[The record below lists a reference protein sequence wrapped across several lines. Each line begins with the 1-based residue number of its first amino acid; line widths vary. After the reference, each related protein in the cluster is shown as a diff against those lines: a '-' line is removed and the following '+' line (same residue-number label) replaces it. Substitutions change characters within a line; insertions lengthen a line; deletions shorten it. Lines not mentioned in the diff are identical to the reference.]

1 MALPQKIE
9 ILPKISVIEN
19 DNSISKD
26 LIVDSVVDNKI
37 TFKKEVGRINELDL
51 TFDEDITKLDIDF
64 LKLGQKTEKTTALE
78 IDDNG
83 ETTFIDNSD
92 FDDYKIIVGKS
103 LIALE
108 NVTMLNDKSLISS
121 TNVDTLVLD
130 NKIVN
135 VKSKSLAD
143 NMYTYTFDEQISIK
157 SSFYGFNIDSIT
169 RMIDG
174 IHPKPLEI
182 VKTYLENVTN
192 NLEINYH
199 LENKDEEPWVGYTA
213 KVLLKLVSI
222 NNFKYIDSST
232 FTSSDKLKK
241 YQIISN
247 ISNHNFFIDS
257 VTKIDNDNYRY
268 TVDGTSKLNNIFD
281 ETQGLNL
288 DRWSNKDTTNQE
300 GNIVHLLTNFKSKK
314 SEIDLNPIID
324 SIDSVSVKM
333 RVYSIGVWDDS
344 VEDKVYV
351 KQNNVTKWE
360 SLRNG
365 ILKWQWHSGRYSCQ
379 GWYTPITDSCGDWTQ
394 YYDGDIGSKYR
405 DYKCGGYFCDEIKY
419 IGTKTLNL
427 KGYKDIEI
435 LVDKSELVNN
445 IFNLEIGSE
454 LHRDYSMVS
463 PQNSNYG
470 GCAAGF
476 GNLEITV
483 NVNSENSKTL
493 LEKAPT
499 NIITISNHQNIA
511 NVLDHNIVVTTDIS
525 YPNVEQTYKYIK
537 QIGDFYDIK
546 VQKENEDSFQKITLI
561 TKSKY

>member
-213 KVLLKLVSI
+213 KVLSKLVSI

-314 SEIDLNPIID
+314 LEIDLNPIID

-351 KQNNVTKWE
+351 KQNGVTKWE
-360 SLRNG
+360 SLR
-365 ILKWQWHSGRYSCQ
+365 
-379 GWYTPITDSCGDWTQ
+379 
-394 YYDGDIGSKYR
+394 
-405 DYKCGGYFCDEIKY
+405 KY

-427 KGYKDIEI
+427 KGYKDIEM

-499 NIITISNHQNIA
+499 NIITISNHQNVPNILEPI
-511 NVLDHNIVVTTDIS
+511 NVVAHDFS
-525 YPNVEQTYKYIK
+525 YPTVEQTYKYIK